1 MTGSVQV
8 RRAGYPLIPRS
19 VVVFPAPPHSCKG
32 SCFLM
37 NVSNRGI
44 CFIAAFLGSNQ
55 ASRPQNINQIKK
67 LCAAYLKSVPVERI
81 LKF

>member
-1 MTGSVQV
+1 
-8 RRAGYPLIPRS
+8 
-19 VVVFPAPPHSCKG
+19 
-32 SCFLM
+32 M

-55 ASRPQNINQIKK
+55 ASPPQNINQIKK